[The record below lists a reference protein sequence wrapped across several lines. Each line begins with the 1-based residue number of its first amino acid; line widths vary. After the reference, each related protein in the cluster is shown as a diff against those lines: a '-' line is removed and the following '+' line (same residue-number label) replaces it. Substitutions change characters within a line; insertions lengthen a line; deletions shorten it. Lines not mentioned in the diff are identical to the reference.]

1 MKISKLTN
9 SILAMVAITALA
21 VPGIVFAQ
29 TNTAGAIAHEN
40 AHKVEA
46 PGIVNV
52 SLLEGSTGYAGSR
65 VSFGGET
72 QASAMPWLKSEGFGT
87 VINLR
92 LASEDGATVKSS
104 EAAATAIGIKYVH
117 LPFDPKSP
125 DPDIMDKFTSAVGE
139 ESNQPVYIHCH
150 SASRAAALWMISRVQ
165 KDGWAFDDAANEA
178 KLIAE
183 KPEESIAFAKAYLK
197 KSK

>member
-21 VPGIVFAQ
+21 VPGIVIAQ
-29 TNTAGAIAHEN
+29 TNTADVITHEN

-46 PGIVNV
+46 SGIVNFT
-52 SLLEGSTGYAGSR
+52 LLEDSTGYAGSR
-65 VSFGGET
+65 VGFGGAT
-72 QASAMPWLKSEGFGT
+72 QPSAMPWLKSEGFAT

-117 LPFDPKSP
+117 LPFDPKSN
-125 DPDIMDKFTSAVGE
+125 DPDIMDNFISAVGE

-150 SASRAAALWMISRVQ
+150 SATRAAALWMISRVQ
-165 KDGWAFDDAANEA
+165 KDGWTLDDAANEA

-183 KPEESIAFAKAYLK
+183 KPDESIGFASAYLK

>member
-1 MKISKLTN
+1 MKIGKLTN

-29 TNTAGAIAHEN
+29 TNTADVIAPEN

-46 PGIVNV
+46 PGIVNFT
-52 SLLEGSTGYAGSR
+52 LLEDSTGYAGSR
-65 VSFGGET
+65 VGFGGET
-72 QASAMPWLKSEGFGT
+72 QPSAMPWLKSEGFAT

-104 EAAATAIGIKYVH
+104 QTAATAIGIKYVH

-125 DPDIMDKFTSAVGE
+125 APDIMDHFTSAVGE
-139 ESNQPVYIHCH
+139 KSNQPVYIHCH
-150 SASRAAALWMISRVQ
+150 SATRAAALWMISRVQ

-183 KPEESIAFAKAYLK
+183 KPDESIAFASTYLK

>member
-1 MKISKLTN
+1 MKISKPTK
-9 SILAMVAITALA
+9 SILAVVAVAALA
-21 VPGIVFAQ
+21 VTGILFAQ
-29 TNTAGAIAHEN
+29 TNTAVAIAQEN
-40 AHKVEA
+40 VHKVEA
-46 PGIVNV
+46 PGILNF
-52 SLLEGSTGYAGSR
+52 SLLEDSTGYAGSR
-65 VSFGGET
+65 VGFGGAT
-72 QASAMPWLKSEGFGT
+72 QPSAMPWLKSEGFAT

-117 LPFDPKSP
+117 LPFDPHSP
-125 DPDIMDKFTSAVGE
+125 APNLVDNFTIAVGE
-139 ESNQPVYIHCH
+139 ESNHPVYIHCH
-150 SASRAAALWMISRVQ
+150 SGTRAAALWMISRVQ

-183 KPEESIAFAKAYLK
+183 KPDEAISFASAYLK